1 MSREQLRWL
10 RGCLKA
16 TAGPRAARHPGA
28 QPQFPEPRIPE
39 LKVLLFSNSQA
50 AELQSLVSPAL
61 ARRVSPIW
69 FGHYGA
75 FTSDGSPVHYV
86 KLRCD
91 VRLFEKTCS
100 EEELTR
106 WYVSWMEQ
114 SLTLLN
120 ACNRPGTPAACW
132 RGMVE
137 VIDLSGMS
145 FSQLHPS
152 SLQMLSRILKMGSQ
166 HYPENLR
173 CAYVIGAPS
182 FFAGGWAVVSQALAP
197 ATVAKISVRSDDG
210 GAPLATLL
218 GGEAKLAQL
227 RASGAPNKLEQ
238 SLAESRKSAES
249 QATVAASGCL
259 GCPVRCFVPPPTK
272 LAWDSSTRPLG
283 MLSPGLQ
290 QRFESA
296 TSAARELPVE
306 QVSSA
311 DRLRLYGWFKQTA
324 APATSVAQPSRLAV
338 TERAKWDAWHAARSL
353 SPEAAALA
361 YCELVSTLRAEG
373 PAARVIS
380 RRAAASAA
388 PSAVPLAAARSFRP
402 LAELLM
408 LADLEEQAGQIS
420 ALRTSVHQT
429 HLAAAVLVAAAALGT
444 AATLAAPHVSSSLV
458 LPHVPLCAWAATA
471 IAALLGALGYAWLA
485 LRRPLELKLL
495 TRAVRITWLFAS
507 VLGRYKLARVRS
519 RRLEAKVP

>member
-1 MSREQLRWL
+1 MPVQAPLLRFLGEQHDDDDQAARPD
-10 RGCLKA
+10 
-16 TAGPRAARHPGA
+16 GPRAT
-28 QPQFPEPRIPE
+28 
-39 LKVLLFSNSQA
+39 A
-50 AELQSLVSPAL
+50 ASWA
-61 ARRVSPIW
+61 A
-69 FGHYGA
+69 
-75 FTSDGSPVHYV
+75 
-86 KLRCD
+86 
-91 VRLFEKTCS
+91 S
-100 EEELTR
+100 EEDGDGGGDGDGADGAVLD
-106 WYVSWMEQ
+106 S
-114 SLTLLN
+114 
-120 ACNRPGTPAACW
+120 
-132 RGMVE
+132 
-137 VIDLSGMS
+137 
-145 FSQLHPS
+145 S
-152 SLQMLSRILKMGSQ
+152 SL
-166 HYPENLR
+166 
-173 CAYVIGAPS
+173 
-182 FFAGGWAVVSQALAP
+182 
-197 ATVAKISVRSDDG
+197 D
-210 GAPLATLL
+210 
-218 GGEAKLAQL
+218 
-227 RASGAPNKLEQ
+227 
-238 SLAESRKSAES
+238 
-249 QATVAASGCL
+249 
-259 GCPVRCFVPPPTK
+259 
-272 LAWDSSTRPLG
+272 
-283 MLSPGLQ
+283 GLQ

-444 AATLAAPHVSSSLV
+444 AAALAAPHVSSSLV